1 MGLSLLEKNLLAHTK
16 DKLIR
21 GARISFNVDQCFAPD
36 SNATLVFLELLKLN
50 VSKIKPQCVIYIDH
64 NTMQNGPMNM
74 DDHIFLQDCAKKY
87 GIILSKAGN
96 GISHQVHLERYA
108 KPGIITL
115 GADSHSST
123 MGAIGALGLC
133 CGSLDLALTMSN
145 GSYSIIM
152 PKIIKVNLTGKLKK
166 YSSAKDLALHLVYK
180 MAINKHGNYVLEFTG
195 DGLSSLNVYERA
207 TIANMSAEMG
217 VVGSIFPSDEQTKK
231 YLEAHGRADDY
242 LAQEADSDAQ
252 YDYEYEIDLG
262 QISPLAACPSRIDN
276 VKSVEEIQGLK
287 VNQVLIGSCANG
299 SIYDF
304 IYAANVL
311 KKYPLNKD
319 VSLAIIPGSRHT
331 LALMIKLGILD
342 IFVQAGARI
351 LESACGACMGLG
363 QAPMTGGVSLRT
375 FNRNYVGRSG
385 TIMSDVYIVS
395 PEVAISSA
403 VNGYLSLPVSL
414 TNELKI
420 QNIAL
425 PLNDALI
432 VNEKEDVE
440 LKLGPNIKPIA
451 HFEPVG
457 FNIKASVMLV
467 CGSDITTDQIMPSS
481 PSILPYRS
489 NIEKLCDYAFYDL
502 DKDFVKR
509 CRENKGGIIMAGAN
523 YGLGSASEHGVIALR
538 YLGIKA
544 VVAKSF
550 SYLHKRNLIN
560 FGIIPIEAYIS
571 GNIYDEIHI
580 TIDDGEC
587 LIENVT
593 ASSFFKTKLELTN
606 EEWDI
611 IKRGGIL

>member
-36 SNATLVFLELLKLN
+36 SNATLVFLELLKFN

-207 TIANMSAEMG
+207 TVANMSAEMG
-217 VVGSIFPSDEQTKK
+217 VEGSIFPSDEQTKK

-502 DKDFVKR
+502 DRDFVKR

-580 TIDDGEC
+580 IIDDGEC